1 MILIAVLDA
10 NILFPMILRDTL
22 LRVAAAVASAHT
34 GQTAF

>member
-22 LRVAAAVASAHT
+22 LRVAAAGGFRALVRPHS
-34 GQTAF
+34 